1 VIAVR
6 LETPEKIRDLQ
17 RGLYLKAK
25 REPTCRFYLLQDKVW
40 REEVLRHAYRLE
52 RSNGGGPGIDG
63 VTFQSLES
71 GEGEAQFL
79 AGLRQEL
86 KEKTYRPQPV
96 RRVSIPKADGKRRPL
111 GMPMVPS
118 YCTSMQIASELLF
131 FVSARPQWIS
141 W

>member
-25 REPTCRFYLLQDKVW
+25 REPTFRFYLLQDKVW

-52 RSNGGGPGIDG
+52 RSNGGAPGIDG

-96 RRVSIPKADGKRRPL
+96 RRVYIPKADGKRRPL
-111 GMPMVPS
+111 GMPMVAS
-118 YCTSMQIASELLF
+118 YCTSIQAAWGAPLF
-131 FVSARPQWIS
+131 LSGPGQSDAF
-141 W
+141 

>member
-25 REPTCRFYLLQDKVW
+25 REPTFRFYLLQDKVW

-96 RRVSIPKADGKRRPL
+96 RRVYIPKADGKRRPL
-111 GMPMVPS
+111 GMPMVAS
-118 YCTSMQIASELLF
+118 YCTSIQAAWGSPLF
-131 FVSARPQWIS
+131 LSGPGQSDAF
-141 W
+141 